1 MVTMN
6 SIVTAIATLIIGVT
20 TLMGVTPAP
29 TYTSD
34 TASQPIEASPQ
45 VKASIMGGPTY
56 VRDIKVNRQ
65 IIVSHDDNP
74 NEYRSCTAAFAAYQ
88 GQLPVIVTAGH
99 CFPYVGKQVEKFGE
113 VIAYRNDVTDFR
125 LNDSS
130 KFDYGIFAGVADN
143 SLGADTHVTYEDGKY
158 HSGDSSQ
165 IDRVETPTI
174 GRRVCSY
181 GNTSGWRC
189 GVINRVEDNYFV
201 ASMGAS
207 AGDSG
212 GGAYADGAVLG
223 MLSAT
228 TTTSDGKTA
237 SYFQRADVVMERE
250 GLSIR

>member
-1 MVTMN
+1 MN
-6 SIVTAIATLIIGVT
+6 SIITAITTLIISAS
-20 TLMGVTPAP
+20 TLINPTPAP

-34 TASQPIEASPQ
+34 TASQQIEASSQ
-45 VKASIMGGPTY
+45 VKASIMGEPTY
-56 VRDIKVNRQ
+56 LRDIKVNRQ

-74 NEYRSCTAAFAAYQ
+74 KEYSGCTAAFAAYQ

-113 VIAYRNDVTDFR
+113 VIAYRDDVTDFR
-125 LNDSS
+125 LNDPT

-143 SLGADTHVTYEDGKY
+143 SLGVETHITYEDGNY
-158 HSGDSSQ
+158 HSGASYQ
-165 IDRVETPTI
+165 ISRVESPTI
-174 GRRVCSY
+174 GKRVCSY

-201 ASMGAS
+201 TSMGANP
-207 AGDSG
+207 GDSG
-212 GGAYADGAVLG
+212 GGAYADGVVLG

-228 TTTSDGKTA
+228 TKTSDGKVA

-250 GLSIR
+250 GLTIR